1 MDNGRLGCLA
11 QTFLLT
17 AFLAVMAFAMLR
29 VSEPEYQ
36 GEVTAR
42 YIAMQENRTA
52 REVAWQQ
59 TLQVNGPWFAMG
71 VVLIVAAVQAG
82 RTFRHRDTM
91 QAETKRILLAYVA
104 QHYLPGERVRIEQRS
119 GTLAIV
125 DYERREVI
133 PAGVIEAQWHQLTGP
148 TE

>member
-1 MDNGRLGCLA
+1 MDSKLGCLA
-11 QTFLLT
+11 QTFLLA
-17 AFLAVMAFAMLR
+17 AFLALIAFGLLR

-36 GEVTAR
+36 GEVTER

-52 REVAWQQ
+52 REQAWQQ
-59 TLQVNGPWFAMG
+59 TLQTNGPWAFGAI
-71 VVLIVAAVQAG
+71 VLVVAAVQAG

-104 QHYLPGERVRIEQRS
+104 ANYLPGERVRIEQRD
-119 GTLAIV
+119 GRLALV

-133 PAGVIEAQWHQLTGP
+133 PADVIEAQWHQLTGP